1 VTEDFAASIAL
12 HPSWRSVYLTDVL
25 ATGLGPLDI
34 PSYLKQQSRWAR
46 GTLGVFHTHWRE
58 IFLPQKHGLR
68 FEQRIQYFLACTHY
82 LSGLRDLIYLLSPI
96 LFILTGIPAVRSVYL
111 SDYLWHFLPYC
122 LLGAAALW
130 YSARGVSGLRG
141 IIIGF
146 GSFPVLIGSLLSV
159 VFQRRARF
167 AVTSKRRGGKRQTG
181 YLGVYFFFLLL
192 CIACLFWATRVKGQ
206 EQTSLFISVLW
217 VVYSMLMLSSFL
229 WLNFKDIRFQA
240 AMQRS
245 GATEET
251 IAHQPYPSKLLR
263 RNRGLNPVWSLV
275 LAALLAG
282 PILASTAL
290 GSLTI
295 FAGSSTPFVISQEK
309 IAAPYFGVT
318 LPVQLLK
325 NQPPV
330 LERDLGTQFSIIG
343 RTQDIRDQF
352 DISWAN
358 QLAAKHARPWIT
370 LQFGAFG
377 PGQKVPL
384 DANLPAVINGLHDQ
398 EIRHWAEDIR
408 DYGKPV
414 YLTVFLHADRNW
426 SLSSGVTNGGIPQD
440 VPKAWM
446 HVQSIFR
453 AVGANNVAWVWAPA
467 DPLHDQPYAP
477 PASTIDAV
485 LQSFINYP
493 GTQWG
498 DPQTVLQNLV
508 NRYPN
513 KPIFVEASV
522 DGPAAQKAAWLT
534 KLGQAVDDIPQVYA
548 LLYHEGGPGLNP
560 GSAQIENWSLA
571 SDPDSLAV
579 MRRIV
584 GSLRKKAIA
593 RSY

>member
-1 VTEDFAASIAL
+1 
-12 HPSWRSVYLTDVL
+12 
-25 ATGLGPLDI
+25 
-34 PSYLKQQSRWAR
+34 
-46 GTLGVFHTHWRE
+46 
-58 IFLPQKHGLR
+58 
-68 FEQRIQYFLACTHY
+68 
-82 LSGLRDLIYLLSPI
+82 
-96 LFILTGIPAVRSVYL
+96 
-111 SDYLWHFLPYC
+111 
-122 LLGAAALW
+122 
-130 YSARGVSGLRG
+130 
-141 IIIGF
+141 
-146 GSFPVLIGSLLSV
+146 
-159 VFQRRARF
+159 
-167 AVTSKRRGGKRQTG
+167 
-181 YLGVYFFFLLL
+181 
-192 CIACLFWATRVKGQ
+192 
-206 EQTSLFISVLW
+206 
-217 VVYSMLMLSSFL
+217 M
-229 WLNFKDIRFQA
+229 
-240 AMQRS
+240 
-245 GATEET
+245 
-251 IAHQPYPSKLLR
+251 
-263 RNRGLNPVWSLV
+263 
-275 LAALLAG
+275 
-282 PILASTAL
+282 
-290 GSLTI
+290 
-295 FAGSSTPFVISQEK
+295 
-309 IAAPYFGVT
+309 
-318 LPVQLLK
+318 
-325 NQPPV
+325 

-343 RTQDIRDQF
+343 RTQDIHDQF
-352 DISWAN
+352 DTSWAD
-358 QLAAKHARPWIT
+358 QLATKHARPWIT

-377 PGQKVPL
+377 SDQKVPL

-426 SLSSGVTNGGIPQD
+426 SLSSGVANGGIPED

-446 HVQSIFR
+446 HVQSVFR

-498 DPQTVLQNLV
+498 DPETVLHNLV

-522 DGPAAQKAAWLT
+522 NGPAVQKAVWLT

-579 MRRIV
+579 MRRIAD
-584 GSLRKKAIA
+584 SLRTKAIA